1 MDRRRK
7 ATQWMPEAAA
17 ALAATATEIAET
29 PGRGARL
36 PPPGEPLSAGSAAD
50 LMLPSLAELLLA
62 ELLLAELLL
71 AELAVAV
78 ALLSAGAEAV
88 SMPPRMLLPL
98 MPRICASPI
107 LV

>member
-1 MDRRRK
+1 MDRHRK
-7 ATQWMPEAAA
+7 AAPWMSGAAA
-17 ALAATATEIAET
+17 APVATATGIAET

-36 PPPGEPLSAGSAAD
+36 QSPGEPLSAGATAD
-50 LMLPSLAELLLA
+50 LAPPSLAELLLA
-62 ELLLAELLL
+62 ELAAAELLL

-78 ALLSAGAEAV
+78 ARLSAGAEAV
-88 SMPPRMLLPL
+88 PMPLRMLRPL